1 MSNFFKDNANYVYI
15 SNFDINKIRVIK
27 DKSDDK
33 GNTFLVEYNEK
44 PFYLINNKAFET
56 LGFKDYEIFG
66 EDNNITKLTITLD
79 DNNEF
84 HNKFKKTIC
93 EIYDKVNMGLRNR
106 YKTIEVIH
114 PLGDKKR
121 NTIDLEIYEYKYASS
136 SFHEYRDTNTKY
148 ISPNILKNTGK
159 NAPFVISPIIF
170 LSKLYNKNNKVFLN
184 FRIKEAYIQFIR
196 PLLDFNDIQY
206 MFQKKTTNGINNENI
221 NKDDDII
228 I

>member
-1 MSNFFKDNANYVYI
+1 MLHHLFMNI
-15 SNFDINKIRVIK
+15 
-27 DKSDDK
+27 
-33 GNTFLVEYNEK
+33 
-44 PFYLINNKAFET
+44 ET
-56 LGFKDYEIFG
+56 QIL
-66 EDNNITKLTITLD
+66 N
-79 DNNEF
+79 
-84 HNKFKKTIC
+84 
-93 EIYDKVNMGLRNR
+93 
-106 YKTIEVIH
+106 
-114 PLGDKKR
+114 
-121 NTIDLEIYEYKYASS
+121 
-136 SFHEYRDTNTKY
+136 

-206 MFQKKTTNGINNENI
+206 MFQKKTTNKINNENI